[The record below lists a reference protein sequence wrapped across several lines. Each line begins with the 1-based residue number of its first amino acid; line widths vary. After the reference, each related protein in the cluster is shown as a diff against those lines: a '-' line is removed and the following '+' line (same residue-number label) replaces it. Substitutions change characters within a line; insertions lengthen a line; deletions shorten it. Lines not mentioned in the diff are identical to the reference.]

1 MKAFAKVVDSFCLAA
16 GPFPGVFF
24 PSQHGSSNPWQPTG
38 SSGQSKPN
46 LEAAVQSFYKAG
58 GPSLGSN
65 AFSQPPGS
73 QPPAPGLQ
81 FGAFG
86 AHNFPQFGQ
95 LTSGFGQLP
104 FIHTGGVS
112 LLAIIY
118 CPWQSQSRLTPLNTL
133 STVDTSDSLHS
144 LEVCQK
150 RRRDLRSNREYAIL
164 GRAMETRCS

>member
-1 MKAFAKVVDSFCLAA
+1 MSAARPAITLQTLAMKASAKAVDSIRLAA

-73 QPPAPGLQ
+73 QSPAPGLQ

-104 FIHTGGVS
+104 FIHTGWVS
-112 LLAIIY
+112 LCLQAF
-118 CPWQSQSRLTPLNTL
+118 
-133 STVDTSDSLHS
+133 TV
-144 LEVCQK
+144 
-150 RRRDLRSNREYAIL
+150 L
-164 GRAMETRCS
+164 GKGNQD